1 MASLRA
7 VTQVNNRGAIRA
19 VSLQVATQVASQLEG
34 TPAVSLEVA
43 IPAPLPGPALHL
55 VDTPEDNL
63 RYENNVNKI
72 NT

>member
-7 VTQVNNRGAIRA
+7 VTQVNNQGAIRA
-19 VSLQVATQVASQLEG
+19 VSLQVVTQVASQLEG

-43 IPAPLPGPALHL
+43 IPAPLPVPALLQL

-63 RYENNVNKI
+63 RYENNVKK
-72 NT
+72 